1 MSEPNSVLLSGSSF
15 LIGTSHVGV
24 GFDVT
29 PVGGGAS
36 SGFDFS
42 VENDVYSLDASLGL
56 ASPGNP
62 VEVYWEFL
70 NNSPID
76 FSRFNGPDSLTNPG
90 EWTSPAE
97 VTKGEDPRLAGGSS
111 GLFLLSNDF
120 SGGSSEAEMVDVR
133 KYTGTGFGAPLTLVS
148 QRPFNTQTGGAITQ
162 SPNGHIAVAW
172 PSGSGGSAVMQL
184 FTSTNG
190 GASFGATTDIAHI
203 GSGYT
208 DSDNAQLTLND
219 SGGGWLTYHDGEGL
233 QVANLSPLSQPSP
246 NPSPPAKPPTPPTYS
261 GSSKTI
267 STPVGGSLL
276 TLKVPKECLSS
287 LQPFYVGV
295 GKKKRHGIAKELG
308 TKIKVSKVTFSF
320 DGQKKILKK
329 KPFRWLIK
337 PPVLTAGKK
346 YTVKA
351 RVTVLVDRQ
360 GVKKRVVKTLKGQVS
375 VC

>member
-1 MSEPNSVLLSGSSF
+1 
-15 LIGTSHVGV
+15 
-24 GFDVT
+24 
-29 PVGGGAS
+29 
-36 SGFDFS
+36 
-42 VENDVYSLDASLGL
+42 
-56 ASPGNP
+56 
-62 VEVYWEFL
+62 
-70 NNSPID
+70 
-76 FSRFNGPDSLTNPG
+76 
-90 EWTSPAE
+90 
-97 VTKGEDPRLAGGSS
+97 
-111 GLFLLSNDF
+111 
-120 SGGSSEAEMVDVR
+120 
-133 KYTGTGFGAPLTLVS
+133 
-148 QRPFNTQTGGAITQ
+148 
-162 SPNGHIAVAW
+162 
-172 PSGSGGSAVMQL
+172 MQL

-246 NPSPPAKPPTPPTYS
+246 NPSLPPNRDTS
-261 GSSKTI
+261 DLQRVIEDHQHSC
-267 STPVGGSLL
+267 GGSML